1 MVNALGEILT
11 QRYLK
16 SIREDAG
23 IAYSVGA
30 SAAAQ
35 YGARD
40 AYLMQIYCPV
50 KPAQLDSAL
59 LLMKQGIDD
68 IAANGVTAEELD
80 KVKQF
85 ELKDYAD
92 SQKKNGY
99 WMGLIYAQTL
109 WNKDERTGYEDT
121 IQKLTSKD
129 IQDFVKNVLLK
140 QNNCVT
146 VSIRPT
152 DMTEK

>member
-1 MVNALGEILT
+1 
-11 QRYLK
+11 
-16 SIREDAG
+16 
-23 IAYSVGA
+23 
-30 SAAAQ
+30 
-35 YGARD
+35 
-40 AYLMQIYCPV
+40 MQIYCPV

-68 IAANGVTAEELD
+68 IAAQGVTDEELE

-99 WMGLIYAQTL
+99 WMGLIYNKSI
-109 WNKDERTGYEDT
+109 WNKDERTGFEDAV
-121 IQKLTSKD
+121 KSVTSKD
-129 IQDFVKNVLLK
+129 IQDFVNNVLLK